1 MKVLV
6 TGARGF
12 LGSAV
17 VERLLAHGEKDVR
30 CFLRTGSDRSRL
42 QALVAKHS
50 SAQVEFSCGNLN
62 SLADIASATEGVGT
76 IYHLA
81 AGMSGAPADLF
92 LNTVIASKNLLEAV
106 KDLRPLR
113 IVLVSS
119 FGVYGGADLPPGT
132 VVDESTPLETRPEKR
147 DPYSYAKLR
156 QELLFREYQQR
167 HGFELV
173 VLRPG
178 VVYGPRGTA
187 FSSRVGLNVGGLFLH
202 MGGSNLI
209 PLSYVENCAEAI
221 VLAGRNAEAA
231 GQTYNVHD
239 DGLPTS
245 REYLCAYKKNV
256 RRIHSVWIPYPM
268 MLLISYIVQKYHLW
282 SRGQL
287 PAVFTPYKSA
297 TTWKG
302 TRFDNRKLKG
312 LGWRQLVSTPEGI
325 SRTFAYLKAQE
336 DLGKAL

>member
-147 DPYSYAKLR
+147 DPYSY
-156 QELLFREYQQR
+156 
-167 HGFELV
+167 
-173 VLRPG
+173 G